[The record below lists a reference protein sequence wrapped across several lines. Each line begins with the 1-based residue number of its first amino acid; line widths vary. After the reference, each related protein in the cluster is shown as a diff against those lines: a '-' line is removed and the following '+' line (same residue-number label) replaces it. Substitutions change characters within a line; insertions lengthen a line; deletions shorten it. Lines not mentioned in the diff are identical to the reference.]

1 MGGDMLIYW
10 LMFAFPSAMALVEQS
25 DERHRQRFGFA
36 WIFAMLG
43 LILLIGF
50 RWETG
55 GDWGNYSRMVE
66 QALWY
71 PTHFS
76 PLGDPGFTLLITYA
90 AHTSLGLLL
99 ITAAS
104 GVLMGIA
111 LTRFC
116 IHQPRPW
123 LCLAVAVPYLV
134 VVMGMGYIR
143 QGMAISFLLMGLVSL
158 KEGRTLR
165 YCAWVCCGALFHS
178 TVLILLP
185 LGVMV
190 MTRNILLQGLLGL
203 ASLALLARAILL
215 AHADTYV
222 VNYIDSE
229 MSSSGAMVRLAMTA
243 LPAAIFLAFP
253 GRFELNDRE
262 RSVWKGLSLAAI
274 VAFVALFFSPSS
286 TVIDRLG
293 LYLIPVQCFVYCR
306 LPDAFAGNRRMKSLV
321 TVAVILGYALAFFVW
336 LTFAVN
342 VEYWLPYRSYF
353 FEDGICLE
361 C

>member
-1 MGGDMLIYW
+1 
-10 LMFAFPSAMALVEQS
+10 
-25 DERHRQRFGFA
+25 
-36 WIFAMLG
+36 
-43 LILLIGF
+43 
-50 RWETG
+50 
-55 GDWGNYSRMVE
+55 
-66 QALWY
+66 
-71 PTHFS
+71 
-76 PLGDPGFTLLITYA
+76 
-90 AHTSLGLLL
+90 
-99 ITAAS
+99 
-104 GVLMGIA
+104 
-111 LTRFC
+111 
-116 IHQPRPW
+116 
-123 LCLAVAVPYLV
+123 VPYLV
-134 VVMGMGYIR
+134 VVMGMGYIL

-203 ASLALLARAILL
+203 ASLGLLARAILL